1 MSNGNSGDGK
11 PPYRTPPPLPGVPP
25 PPRSHGFDDVRPSD
39 QRTAPPRPGAAQGH
53 QSGGRPAGYPPPPPR
68 SAHASTDA
76 RYTRAEAAT
85 PPHRPPPGA
94 PPRYAHPHRGIPRPP
109 PRRRSSF
116 LSIVAFV
123 LIGIAVL
130 AGLGVAFALIAPPT
144 DLIRQEAIAAVKRQT
159 GRDLVIRGPARITLY
174 PTIGVSLADVTLS
187 PPPGMSAP
195 PTATMKRIDVAL
207 ELIPL
212 LSRHVEVKRLVLTRP
227 TFDLRIDRD
236 GRASW
241 DMAAGTSSQPHV
253 RFAEASSAPTSA
265 VVLSDART
273 PAQGFVLAGA
283 AQRAGGDGHTGAPLA
298 SLKGLKLDDVRVVDG
313 AVDYTDERS
322 GAQQRFTS
330 IDAGFAAPNV
340 TSALSA
346 KGDLD
351 WKGETVAFD
360 GSVSTIASLL
370 QEKRAKI
377 NVEVKSRTLE
387 AKYAGG
393 LDVASGAVLDGTVA
407 LKSPSA
413 RALAAWLGSTL
424 PAGDG
429 FGPLSVDGR
438 LKTSPGLVTF
448 DNAEVSLDSMQARGN
463 IAAATDGARPH
474 VKADLKIAELDLN
487 AYIGTRGAD
496 GATPAKR
503 AHRDAPDAAP
513 RAQEPARETRQPASI
528 EDLLQQPPGPR
539 VKGYTARSGWS
550 DEPFDVG
557 LLALVDADAKLS
569 VGRLFFRDVKIG
581 QSDVTLALKGR
592 VAKATFERVQLYD
605 GSGRGIITIDAS
617 GATPALGANVVV
629 DGVAAAGLLKDAASV
644 EWLSGD
650 GRVTAALTGAGATQR
665 QLVQSL
671 NGRVETL
678 FSNGA
683 INGFNIAKVVRGLG
697 QGRLTGLSSTPSEKT
712 DFSELSA
719 TFDVADGVAKNED
732 LKLLSPLLRVGG
744 SGQIQLIE
752 RQLDYTVRPKIV
764 SDTSGQGGAI
774 DLAGLEVPVRITGP
788 WSDPKFTPDLS
799 KVDVGQATKAIE
811 QIGKS
816 LKGKDANEIV
826 DNLFGKDSKEGEKAK
841 KLIDKWFR

>member
-1 MSNGNSGDGK
+1 MRGAAA
-11 PPYRTPPPLPGVPP
+11 
-25 PPRSHGFDDVRPSD
+25 
-39 QRTAPPRPGAAQGH
+39 APPN
-53 QSGGRPAGYPPPPPR
+53 
-68 SAHASTDA
+68 
-76 RYTRAEAAT
+76 
-85 PPHRPPPGA
+85 RPPPGA
-94 PPRYAHPHRGIPRPP
+94 PSRYVQPQRGIPRPA

-116 LSIVAFV
+116 LGIIAFV
-123 LIGIAVL
+123 LIGFAVL

-195 PTATMKRIDVAL
+195 PTATMKRLDVAL
-207 ELIPL
+207 ELMPL

-241 DMAAGTSSQPHV
+241 DMAAGTTPQPMV
-253 RFAEASSAPTSA
+253 RFAEARTAPPGAT
-265 VVLSDART
+265 VVSDART
-273 PAQGFVLAGA
+273 PAQGFLLAGA
-283 AQRAGGDGHTGAPLA
+283 AQRAGGEGPSGAALA
-298 SLKGLKLDDVRVVDG
+298 SLKGLKLDDVRIVDG
-313 AVDYTDERS
+313 TVDYTDERS
-322 GAQQRFTS
+322 GAQHRFTS
-330 IDAGFAAPNV
+330 IDTVLAAPSV
-340 TSALSA
+340 TSAVSA

-351 WKGETVAFD
+351 WQGESVAFD
-360 GSVSTIASLL
+360 GSVSTVASLL
-370 QEKRAKI
+370 QEKRAKVTI
-377 NVEVKSRTLE
+377 EVKSRTLD
-387 AKYAGG
+387 AKFAGA
-393 LDVASGAVLDGTVA
+393 LEIASGAALDGNVA
-407 LKSPSA
+407 FKSPSA

-424 PAGDG
+424 PAGEG
-429 FGPLSVDGR
+429 FGPLAVEGR

-463 IAAATDGARPH
+463 IAAATGGTRPH
-474 VKADLKIAELDLN
+474 VKADLKITELDLN
-487 AYIGTRGAD
+487 AYIGTRGTG
-496 GATPAKR
+496 GAIPAKP
-503 AHRDAPDAAP
+503 AHRDAPDASP
-513 RAQEPARETRQPASI
+513 RAQEPARATRPPASI

-557 LLALVDADAKLS
+557 LLDLVDADAKLS
-569 VGRLFFRDVKIG
+569 VGRLLFRDLKIG

-605 GSGRGIITIDAS
+605 GSGRGIVTIDAS
-617 GATPALGANVVV
+617 NATPALGANLVV

-650 GRVTAALTGAGATQR
+650 GRVTAALTGSGATQR

-719 TFDVADGVAKNED
+719 TFDVADGVAKNDD

-744 SGQIQLIE
+744 SGQIQLTE

-764 SDTSGQGGAI
+764 SDTSGQGGAL
-774 DLAGLEVPVRITGP
+774 DLSGLEVPVRITGP

-841 KLIDKWFR
+841 KLLDKWFR